1 MGRIKNDFK
10 SRFRILK
17 GGKISLVVSA
27 MLVGVMATVSNADV
41 IITNGQTVTTYQE
54 IDGTSENATI
64 ENGGSINI
72 TDFHT
77 MAALRSNNM
86 LDTNYSITNS
96 GTITMTDNNMDAT
109 GIQVNSSYDNSTST
123 FISNK
128 GTITNNG
135 SINIDSIHTMVAR
148 GIRLSDSNQGIIQNT
163 QGASINITAMEEA
176 TGIYLRDNLMGTVTN
191 AGTISAQADSF
202 VTGIQISDL
211 DSSSV
216 TNSGSIETSSRFYT
230 STGIRAN
237 NLVNNSSILNSGTI
251 TNNQFLFSPYESI
264 GIRASSLDQST
275 ITNSGYIDN
284 GMSSNGYNSVGIK
297 ISNNLTNNSFILNSG
312 TINLNSYLSAAIEV
326 GGDISGSDVTNSGTI
341 SSTTTNGKA
350 RGIDIRGNVLSSN
363 IINSNILTASSD
375 NNDAIGIRIG
385 QSTQDSTI
393 TNSGTITT
401 TASSNASGIRFY
413 TLNNS
418 SVINTADA
426 NITASST
433 NNHAYGIFAIGDISN
448 NSSISNAGAIL
459 VSGTSDNS
467 IVQGIVTQNLNNST
481 VSNSGTITATANN
494 NGSIVYG
501 IASDTLSNSTI
512 TNTNTITTN
521 GLNSEYNFG
530 ISAKNLYYNGNIS
543 NSGTITVNNGDSAA
557 GISTYTSYSSSI
569 DNSGTVGVS
578 GTDVHGIEVLTSV
591 YNSTLTNSGTLD
603 LTASDAADGIY
614 VKTLNSLSSI
624 SNSGSIITNAGG
636 DSQGIQVSNGTDSSS
651 IVNSGSIDITAGGQ
665 NADGI
670 RTFTIFG
677 GSITNTA
684 SGTIDVNGSASYITG
699 INFDKALVN
708 TTITNH
714 GTITASGANVS
725 GIYSL
730 NGLEDGSSITNTGTI
745 SVDGSVISAG
755 VGIRNQD
762 EANLNNQTTTVTYAS
777 TQINNSGT
785 ITATINGKANYSGFS
800 IASADNETQINNS
813 GTLNGNLI
821 VYGSLANS
829 GTIALPYNAN
839 QSTTSAIAYDFTNEE
854 DGILQI
860 GLLTD
865 GTNTSYSQLVTNTAT
880 FENGSTIDVNVLEAS
895 KDVIM
900 LDGTTLNDV
909 VNAQTDLTI
918 EGTLNVTDNSA
929 LLNFEY
935 IEDGETIDLKAVES
949 ATILDTTISGG
960 GQTPARA
967 AGAVLDRLN
976 DGKHPA
982 MNGIIGSLNQLSSNP
997 QVANAVNSL
1006 TPQVSGT
1013 GVGVAGQIGRG
1024 IAGIVEQRQT
1034 GGLFGGN
1041 SGEVVFNERNVWFK
1055 PFGSWG
1061 EQEEKDGIS
1070 GFDIDTYGIGMGM
1083 DVTTKEDN
1091 QMGMAIFYT
1100 NADVDVNGVSQS
1112 ADIDSYTLLGYGS
1125 SPILD
1130 DKTKLLYQIGYSWQ
1144 KTDTSR
1150 TLFTS
1155 NIATADYTSK
1165 VASLDLKVMR
1175 DYEITDN
1182 LLMQPMVGLTY
1193 RHFDTPSYT
1202 ESGAGAAN
1210 LMVNEFTTTELLVGL
1225 GTLVNYKI
1233 DEESKIVGTLSLDYD
1248 LHDKNNSVTAAFQ
1261 GAAGITFD
1269 TNAIDNG
1276 RLSYKAGIGYERD
1289 LNESS
1294 NINVSYDYSGEG
1306 SDYSNSTISLKYIY
1320 KF

>member
-27 MLVGVMATVSNADV
+27 MLVGAMATVSNADL
-41 IITNGQTVTTYQE
+41 IITNGQTVTTEQS
-54 IDGTSENATI
+54 IDGTSESATI
-64 ENGGSINI
+64 ENGGILNVSNGR
-72 TDFHT
+72 
-77 MAALRSNNM
+77 MYALSSNSM
-86 LDTNYSITNS
+86 VDTNYSITNS
-96 GTITMTDNNMDAT
+96 GTILMTDINFFDVT
-109 GIQVNSSYDNSTST
+109 GIQLSSSFDNSTNT
-123 FISNK
+123 LISNK

-135 SINIDSIHTMVAR
+135 LIDIGNMDAFMSR
-148 GIRLSDSNQGIIQNT
+148 GINLTGTNQGIIQNT
-163 QGASINITAMEEA
+163 QGASINIKAMED
-176 TGIYLRDNLMGTVTN
+176 GIGINLRDNLMGTVTN
-191 AGTISAQADSF
+191 AGSISVESRYNA
-202 VTGIQISDL
+202 TGIVSNNL
-211 DSSSV
+211 DSSSL
-216 TNSGSIETSSRFYT
+216 TNSGSIETSAFFST
-230 STGIRAN
+230 VGISTGS
-237 NLVNNSSILNSGTI
+237 LVNNSSILNSGTI
-251 TNNQFLFSPYESI
+251 TNSSSETT

-275 ITNSGYIDN
+275 ITNSGNIN
-284 GMSSNGYNSVGIK
+284 NNSAGSGHNGYNAIGVR
-297 ISNNLTNNSFILNSG
+297 ISNGLSNNSSILNSG
-312 TINLNSYLSAAIEV
+312 TINLNSYLSTAIEV
-326 GGDISGSDVTNSGTI
+326 RGDISGSEVTNSGTI
-341 SSTTTNGKA
+341 STTSTMNEAKGIYA
-350 RGIDIRGNVLSSN
+350 RDNVLSSN
-363 IINSNILTASSD
+363 ITNSDIITATS
-375 NNDAIGIRIG
+375 NYNDAIGIRIG
-385 QSTQDSTI
+385 KSTQNSTI
-393 TNSGTITT
+393 TNYGTIT
-401 TASSNASGIRFY
+401 ASAYNDASGIRFF
-413 TLNNS
+413 TLDNS
-418 SVINTADA
+418 SVINTVDA
-426 NITASST
+426 NIVATSI
-433 NNHAYGIFAIGDISN
+433 NNNAYGIFAIGDSSNQLGLSN
-448 NSSISNAGAIL
+448 NSTISN
-459 VSGTSDNS
+459 
-467 IVQGIVTQNLNNST
+467 Q
-481 VSNSGTITATANN
+481 
-494 NGSIVYG
+494 
-501 IASDTLSNSTI
+501 
-512 TNTNTITTN
+512 
-521 GLNSEYNFG
+521 
-530 ISAKNLYYNGNIS
+530 
-543 NSGTITVNNGDSAA
+543 GTITVYMTGTHIAE
-557 GISTYTSYSSSI
+557 GIRTSYLDDSRINNSGNITVTAGASSI
-569 DNSGTVGVS
+569 VS
-578 GTDVHGIEVLTSV
+578 GINAKILNNTSAI
-591 YNSTLTNSGTLD
+591 TNEGTID
-603 LTASDAADGIY
+603 LTGSEADGIY
-614 VKTLNSLSSI
+614 VNSFSNSSI
-624 SNSGSIITNAGG
+624 VNSGSIITSATG
-636 DSQGIQVSNGTDSSS
+636 DSQGIQVSNGTNSST
-651 IVNSGSIDITAGGQ
+651 IENSGSIDVTAGGQ

-670 RTFTIFG
+670 KTFTIFG

-684 SGTIDVNGSASYITG
+684 NGTIDVNGSAPYVTG

-745 SVDGSVISAG
+745 SVDGTAISAG
-755 VGIRNQD
+755 IGIRNQD
-762 EANLNNQTTTVTYAS
+762 EVNLNNQRDTVTYAS

-785 ITATINGKANYSGFS
+785 ITATINGKEHYSGFS
-800 IASADNETQINNS
+800 IASADNETLVNNS
-813 GTLNGNLI
+813 GTLNGNLL
-821 VYGSLANS
+821 VYGSLTNS
-829 GTIALPYNAN
+829 GTIALPYNVN
-839 QSTTSAIAYDFTNEE
+839 QSTTSAVVNNFTNEE

-865 GTNTSYSQLVTNTAT
+865 GVNTSYSQLQTNTAT
-880 FENGSTIDVNVLEAS
+880 FENGSTIDVNVLAAS
-895 KDVIM
+895 KDID
-900 LDGTTLNDV
+900 LLIDTTLNDV

-918 EGTLNVTDNSA
+918 EGTLNVTDNSE

-935 IEDGETIDLKAVES
+935 VEDGETIDLKAVES

-976 DGKHPA
+976 DGKHPS
-982 MNGIIGSLNQLSSNP
+982 MNGVIGSLNQLSSNT

-1061 EQEEKDGIS
+1061 EQKEKDGIS

-1130 DKTKLLYQIGYSWQ
+1130 EKTKLMYQIGYSWQ

-1150 TLFTS
+1150 TLFTG

-1165 VASLDLKVMR
+1165 VASLDLKVIR

-1193 RHFDTPSYT
+1193 RHFDTPSYI

-1248 LHDKNNSVTAAFQ
+1248 LHDKNNSVTASFQ

-1306 SDYSNSTISLKYIY
+1306 SDYSNSTISLKYMY

>member
-1 MGRIKNDFK
+1 
-10 SRFRILK
+10 
-17 GGKISLVVSA
+17 
-27 MLVGVMATVSNADV
+27 MLVGAMATVSNADL
-41 IITNGQTVTTYQE
+41 IITNGQTVTTEQS
-54 IDGTSENATI
+54 IDGTSESATI
-64 ENGGSINI
+64 ENGASINI
-72 TDFHT
+72 SDNHISE
-77 MAALRSNNM
+77 ALRSNNM

-96 GTITMTDNNMDAT
+96 GTILMTDINFFDVT
-109 GIQVNSSYDNSTST
+109 GIQLSSSFDNSTNT
-123 FISNK
+123 LISNK

-135 SINIDSIHTMVAR
+135 LIDIGNMDAFMSR
-148 GIRLSDSNQGIIQNT
+148 GINLTGTNQGIIQNT
-163 QGASINITAMEEA
+163 QGASINIKAMED
-176 TGIYLRDNLMGTVTN
+176 GIGINLRDNLMGTVTN
-191 AGTISAQADSF
+191 AGSISVESRYNA
-202 VTGIQISDL
+202 TGIVSNNL
-211 DSSSV
+211 DSSSL
-216 TNSGSIETSSRFYT
+216 TNSGSIETSAFFST
-230 STGIRAN
+230 VGISTGS
-237 NLVNNSSILNSGTI
+237 LVNNSSILNSGTI
-251 TNNQFLFSPYESI
+251 TNSSSETT

-275 ITNSGYIDN
+275 ITNSGNIN
-284 GMSSNGYNSVGIK
+284 NNSAGSGTNGYNSIGIR
-297 ISNNLTNNSFILNSG
+297 ISNGLSNNSSILNSG
-312 TINLNSYLSAAIEV
+312 TINLNSYLSTAIEIR
-326 GGDISGSDVTNSGTI
+326 GDISGSEVTNSGTI
-341 SSTTTNGKA
+341 STTSTMNEAKGIYA
-350 RGIDIRGNVLSSN
+350 RDNVLSSN
-363 IINSNILTASSD
+363 IINSDILTATS
-375 NNDAIGIRIG
+375 NYNDAIGIRIG
-385 QSTQDSTI
+385 KSTQNSTI
-393 TNSGTITT
+393 TNYGTITASAHHNASGIRVYTLDNSSIVNKEQITSSSNNNAYGIFTVGNINNSSNISNSGTISVVASTGNNIAEGIVTQNMDNSNLNNSGTITV
-401 TASSNASGIRFY
+401 TAEDSGSNVFG
-413 TLNNS
+413 
-418 SVINTADA
+418 
-426 NITASST
+426 ITA
-433 NNHAYGIFAIGDISN
+433 
-448 NSSISNAGAIL
+448 
-459 VSGTSDNS
+459 
-467 IVQGIVTQNLNNST
+467 
-481 VSNSGTITATANN
+481 
-494 NGSIVYG
+494 
-501 IASDTLSNSTI
+501 DTLSSSTI
-512 TNTNTITTN
+512 TNTNAITTN
-521 GLNSEYNFG
+521 GFNSDYNIG
-530 ISAKNLYYNGNIS
+530 ITVDTLYVHGNIS
-543 NSGTITVNNGDSAA
+543 NSGTISVNYGSIAA
-557 GISTYTSYSSSI
+557 GISSYNVYSSSI
-569 DNSGTVGVS
+569 KNSGTIDIIGS
-578 GTDVHGIEVLTSV
+578 DVHGIEVLTTAN
-591 YNSTLTNSGTLD
+591 NSAITNNGKID
-603 LTASDAADGIY
+603 LTGSQADGIY
-614 VKTLNSLSSI
+614 VNSFSNSSI
-624 SNSGSIITNAGG
+624 VNSGSIITSATG
-636 DSQGIQVSNGTDSSS
+636 DSQGIQVSNGTNSST
-651 IVNSGSIDITAGGQ
+651 IENSGSIDVTAGGQ

-670 RTFTIFG
+670 KTFTIFG

-684 SGTIDVNGSASYITG
+684 TGTIDVNGSAPYVTG
-699 INFDKALVN
+699 IKFDKALVN

-745 SVDGSVISAG
+745 TVDGTAISAG
-755 VGIRNQD
+755 IGIRNQD
-762 EANLNNQTTTVTYAS
+762 EVNLNNQQTSNTYSS

-785 ITATINGKANYSGFS
+785 ITATINGTEHYSGFS
-800 IASADNETQINNS
+800 IASADSETLVNNS
-813 GTLNGNLI
+813 GTLNGNLL
-821 VYGSLANS
+821 VYGSLTNS
-829 GTIALPYNAN
+829 GTIALPYNVN
-839 QSTTSAIAYDFTNEE
+839 QSTTSAVVNNFTNKE

-865 GTNTSYSQLVTNTAT
+865 GVNTSYSQLQTNTAT
-880 FENGSTIDVNVLEAS
+880 FENGSTIDVNVLAAS
-895 KDVIM
+895 KDID
-900 LDGTTLNDV
+900 LLIDTTLNDV
-909 VNAQTDLTI
+909 VNVQTDLTI
-918 EGTLNVTDNSA
+918 EGTLNVTDNSE

-935 IEDGETIDLKAVES
+935 VEDGETIDLKAVES

-976 DGKHPA
+976 DGKHPS
-982 MNGIIGSLNQLSSNP
+982 MNGVIGSLNQLSSNT

-1061 EQEEKDGIS
+1061 EQKEKDGIS

-1233 DEESKIVGTLSLDYD
+1233 DEESKIVGTLNLDYD

-1261 GAAGITFD
+1261 GAAGVTFD

-1306 SDYSNSTISLKYIY
+1306 SDYSNSTISLKYVY